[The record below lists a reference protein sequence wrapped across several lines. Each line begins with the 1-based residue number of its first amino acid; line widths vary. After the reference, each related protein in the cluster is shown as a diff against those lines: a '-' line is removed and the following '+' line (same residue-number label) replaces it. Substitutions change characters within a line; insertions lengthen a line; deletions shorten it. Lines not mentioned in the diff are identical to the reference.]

1 VLSRAKGGAISPRL
15 GNRYG
20 RFPLSHRSCGC
31 GVDAPAKREQR
42 LERSQVPHP
51 SRALCGRVGMFSP
64 DALRVRRRH
73 SCPQP
78 NLESCRTQKR
88 CHPERSEGPAFLRAL
103 RGRSLRPLRSK
114 VFRLDTHNYPAASA
128 GCPTLPA
135 LFAGGGTF
143 SPDSLRVLCE
153 LFAPFADTPARL
165 PNLESCRTQKRCRL
179 SEAKDPL
186 FSAPSAAVL
195 CALCVLRFSDSIP
208 TISRLHPPGTPTL
221 PVWFG
226 GRVGAS
232 LQSKRRAHRRAS
244 RSFSFFLPY
253 KFRIPSCAG

>member
-1 VLSRAKGGAISPRL
+1 
-15 GNRYG
+15 
-20 RFPLSHRSCGC
+20 
-31 GVDAPAKREQR
+31 
-42 LERSQVPHP
+42 
-51 SRALCGRVGMFSP
+51 M
-64 DALRVRRRH
+64 
-73 SCPQP
+73 
-78 NLESCRTQKR
+78 
-88 CHPERSEGPAFLRAL
+88 
-103 RGRSLRPLRSK
+103 
-114 VFRLDTHNYPAASA
+114 
-128 GCPTLPA
+128 
-135 LFAGGGTF
+135 F

-153 LFAPFADTPARL
+153 LFASVADTPA
-165 PNLESCRTQKRCRL
+165 PSPISNPDEPKNVVIL

-226 GRVGAS
+226 GKVGAS